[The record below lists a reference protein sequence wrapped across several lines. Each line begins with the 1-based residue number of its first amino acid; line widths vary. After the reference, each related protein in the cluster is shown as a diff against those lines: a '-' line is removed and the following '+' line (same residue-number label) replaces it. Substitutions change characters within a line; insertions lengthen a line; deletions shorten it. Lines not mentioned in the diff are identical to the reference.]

1 MDWNILIDAFL
12 KKNSEL
18 NLSAIRDEEWVRIK
32 HINDSL
38 KIHDAILLDILES
51 FAKEW
56 IDFAY
61 PTQTLY
67 TKK

>member
-1 MDWNILIDAFL
+1 
-12 KKNSEL
+12 
-18 NLSAIRDEEWVRIK
+18 
-32 HINDSL
+32 
-38 KIHDAILLDILES
+38 LDILES